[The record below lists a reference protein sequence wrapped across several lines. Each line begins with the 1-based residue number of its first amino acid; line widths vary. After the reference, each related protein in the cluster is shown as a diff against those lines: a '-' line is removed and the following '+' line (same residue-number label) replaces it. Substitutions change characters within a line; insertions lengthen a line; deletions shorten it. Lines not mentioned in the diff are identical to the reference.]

1 MLQLKGKKH
10 NNSTSTSYM
19 QKTQRE
25 DKRIAGEGNNTY

>member
-10 NNSTSTSYM
+10 NNSTSYM